1 MLVTKPAIQAL
12 MTTFSTLYRSA
23 YDETPEWSDDIVTT
37 LTSNTKTQ
45 TYGWMTRILKMR
57 RWVGPRRLQNLN
69 TQVYTLSNETYENT
83 IGIDVNDIEDD
94 NLGVYSPIFSEVGRT
109 SRKWKDQVVKEL
121 LQAGETSKAVG
132 FDGKPLFATDHD
144 INPDEDQSNL
154 SPATP

>member
-83 IGIDVNDIEDD
+83 IGIDVECHFDLRHASLCRADTFK
-94 NLGVYSPIFSEVGRT
+94 V
-109 SRKWKDQVVKEL
+109 EL
-121 LQAGETSKAVG
+121 TKRLVIA
-132 FDGKPLFATDHD
+132 
-144 INPDEDQSNL
+144 
-154 SPATP
+154 